1 MTKTTK
7 HKLAMN
13 EKNFQQTFKK
23 FSQHFKNCLDGSLLL
38 AKKFG
43 HQQAYPAHLFYALI
57 EERGSIGGEF
67 LASLK
72 LNREQLTVLAETSYA
87 INLSD
92 QEAKPVFSLA
102 YKKVIEQAAK
112 LAYRNKHQYIGT
124 EHLLSALINSQDKL
138 IEKIFSQNNLPLA
151 ELIRQSEIILKTSS
165 KFPEIIESFVNDD
178 DALIDDENYQEKNS
192 NNILNYFGRNLTDVA
207 VQKNIDPVIGRDH
220 EISRIIE
227 ILCRR
232 SKNNPLL
239 LGNPGVGKTAIIEG
253 LAKKISEGNVPD
265 LLSNKKIY
273 SIDLSSI
280 VAGTSFRGEFEAR
293 IKELLTEVEAKGNI
307 ILFIDEIHQIVG
319 AGSSSGSLDAANI
332 LKPAL
337 ARGEIKIIGATTYG
351 DYRKSI
357 ENDPALARRFQTVK
371 VEEPTSDE
379 AKSILL
385 GVKEFFESFHQVKI
399 ENETIMTAVELS
411 QKYLTDKFLPD
422 KAIDLID
429 EASASIKVNRRL
441 TSNEIKAKEL
451 FKSLGQLNQNLEQL
465 INTDQFEEAIKIKTE
480 IEILRQKTKQLKA
493 KLAKTDKN
501 KNPAVTP
508 WDIAKVI
515 AKSTGI
521 PATDLIQPEA
531 KTFLQLEKKIKT
543 KIVGQQTAITD
554 ICSYLKRAKAGLTP
568 PNRPLASFLIAG
580 PSGVGK
586 TYTAKILAKEFFGDE
601 KSLVRI
607 DMSEFG
613 EKFNASKLIGAPAGY
628 VGYKESGQLTEK
640 IKHRPYSL
648 VLFDEIEKAN
658 PEIFDLLLQILDEG
672 YLTDAAGNKI
682 DFKNTII
689 IMTSNIGSQFWNGK
703 QNIGFGETSNQAI
716 EEKINQEIKTAFKPE
731 FINRLDRIIYFKKLS
746 DLDLEEIAKQELK
759 LLADRLKEQK
769 KLTLKYQPQL
779 AKEIIKPIQTSQGR
793 GARDI
798 NLIIRDQIET
808 ALADAILSNK
818 YKTKKTL
825 LVKSKNGIITLS

>member
-1 MTKTTK
+1 
-7 HKLAMN
+7 
-13 EKNFQQTFKK
+13 
-23 FSQHFKNCLDGSLLL
+23 
-38 AKKFG
+38 
-43 HQQAYPAHLFYALI
+43 
-57 EERGSIGGEF
+57 
-67 LASLK
+67 
-72 LNREQLTVLAETSYA
+72 
-87 INLSD
+87 
-92 QEAKPVFSLA
+92 
-102 YKKVIEQAAK
+102 
-112 LAYRNKHQYIGT
+112 
-124 EHLLSALINSQDKL
+124 
-138 IEKIFSQNNLPLA
+138 
-151 ELIRQSEIILKTSS
+151 
-165 KFPEIIESFVNDD
+165 
-178 DALIDDENYQEKNS
+178 
-192 NNILNYFGRNLTDVA
+192 
-207 VQKNIDPVIGRDH
+207 
-220 EISRIIE
+220 
-227 ILCRR
+227 
-232 SKNNPLL
+232 
-239 LGNPGVGKTAIIEG
+239 
-253 LAKKISEGNVPD
+253 
-265 LLSNKKIY
+265 
-273 SIDLSSI
+273 
-280 VAGTSFRGEFEAR
+280 
-293 IKELLTEVEAKGNI
+293 
-307 ILFIDEIHQIVG
+307 
-319 AGSSSGSLDAANI
+319 
-332 LKPAL
+332 
-337 ARGEIKIIGATTYG
+337 
-351 DYRKSI
+351 
-357 ENDPALARRFQTVK
+357 
-371 VEEPTSDE
+371 
-379 AKSILL
+379 
-385 GVKEFFESFHQVKI
+385 
-399 ENETIMTAVELS
+399 
-411 QKYLTDKFLPD
+411 
-422 KAIDLID
+422 
-429 EASASIKVNRRL
+429 
-441 TSNEIKAKEL
+441 
-451 FKSLGQLNQNLEQL
+451 
-465 INTDQFEEAIKIKTE
+465 
-480 IEILRQKTKQLKA
+480 
-493 KLAKTDKN
+493 
-501 KNPAVTP
+501 
-508 WDIAKVI
+508 
-515 AKSTGI
+515 
-521 PATDLIQPEA
+521 
-531 KTFLQLEKKIKT
+531 
-543 KIVGQQTAITD
+543 
-554 ICSYLKRAKAGLTP
+554 
-568 PNRPLASFLIAG
+568 LIAG